1 MTVKEAT
8 KIAFSQMPD
17 TFHIL
22 QLCRKVKAITHRPD
36 LMDGTITRKL
46 RELREDHTIRYE
58 VVEKQTSLYAKN
70 GQMNIFL
77 PGKA

>member
-8 KIAFSQMPD
+8 KTAFDQMPE

-22 QLCRKVKAITHRPD
+22 MLCRKVKGLTHRSN

-46 RELREDHTIRYE
+46 RQLREDSIIKYE
-58 VVEKQTSLYAKN
+58 VVQKNKSLYCKN
-70 GQMNIFL
+70 GQLTIPTL
-77 PGKA
+77 K